1 MRFHSTNGNRGEIS
15 KSPCYGTRANE
26 SGNEDKHLH
35 ENYTDRNIP
44 LENGENDKE
53 HNYRESSTFIPS
65 ERDQIN

>member
-1 MRFHSTNGNRGEIS
+1 NNNTEYSNLHIDVIVCGIVGGCVVLIL
-15 KSPCYGTRANE
+15 NE

-53 HNYRESSTFIPS
+53 HNYRESSTFIP
-65 ERDQIN
+65 